1 LNGGFTLN
9 LNNYRDEAE
18 TFLKKLG
25 VQNETLD
32 IKISMLEE
40 ELNLLK
46 KAGNNQDLL
55 KHQIYDMLFILFE
68 IASDYNFD
76 LEEEWMKGRIR
87 KDEKYITK

>member
-1 LNGGFTLN
+1 MN

-18 TFLKKLG
+18 DFLKKLG

-40 ELNLLK
+40 EFNLLK
-46 KAGNNQDLL
+46 KATDNQVLL

-76 LEEEWMKGRIR
+76 LEEEWAKGRMR
-87 KDEKYITK
+87 KMEKYMSK